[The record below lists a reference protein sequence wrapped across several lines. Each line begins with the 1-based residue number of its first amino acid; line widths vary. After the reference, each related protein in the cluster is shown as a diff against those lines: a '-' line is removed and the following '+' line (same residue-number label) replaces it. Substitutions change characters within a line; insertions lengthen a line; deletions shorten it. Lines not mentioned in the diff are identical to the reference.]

1 MHVAAVE
8 ISESIQRGIDDLV
21 GFLPRLVGFL
31 IILLIGYL
39 VAKAL
44 AKVVQLALEKV
55 GADRALRSST
65 TGEYME
71 RVAPDLSPSE
81 LTGKVVFWFI
91 FLGALSIA
99 ISSLGITALNDFLAD
114 VFSYLPNV
122 VAAILI
128 FVVAA
133 ALASFLARAV
143 AGAMGDTPTGRLV
156 ATAVPALVMAI
167 AVFMILNQLKIA
179 TDVVTITYAAL
190 MGALALGMALAFG
203 LGGRDVASRVLED
216 AYRRGQQERER
227 IRAQRATIQPT
238 ERTTYAPTTEGTTY
252 APSDTPRRRRCG
264 GSPASA
270 ITTPPFR
277 LRGRARKFLRSA
289 SAVQV
294 IPRGTMARGAIG
306 KEQPPVA
313 RRKSGR
319 PQGPTTAKPESRTEN
334 GSRPASQSRAV
345 LADGAA
351 LDSSRDASRSRKY
364 PNAGA
369 PTQGDPSEPRGHRL

>member
-143 AGAMGDTPTGRLV
+143 AGVMGDTPTGRLV

-179 TDVVTITYAAL
+179 TDAL

-203 LGGRDVASRVLED
+203 LGGRDVASRMLED

-252 APSDTPRRRRCG
+252 APSDTPRRRR
-264 GSPASA
+264 
-270 ITTPPFR
+270 
-277 LRGRARKFLRSA
+277 L
-289 SAVQV
+289 
-294 IPRGTMARGAIG
+294 
-306 KEQPPVA
+306 
-313 RRKSGR
+313 
-319 PQGPTTAKPESRTEN
+319 
-334 GSRPASQSRAV
+334 
-345 LADGAA
+345 
-351 LDSSRDASRSRKY
+351 
-364 PNAGA
+364 
-369 PTQGDPSEPRGHRL
+369 